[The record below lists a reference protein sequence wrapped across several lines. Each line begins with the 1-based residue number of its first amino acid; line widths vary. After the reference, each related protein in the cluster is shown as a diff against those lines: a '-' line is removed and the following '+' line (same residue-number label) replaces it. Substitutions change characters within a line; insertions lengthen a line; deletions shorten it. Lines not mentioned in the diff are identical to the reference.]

1 MEIDPWLAR
10 ATARRPDAVA
20 LETPEE
26 RLTYRELLLAAT
38 RGAARLVGRGAAAG
52 DRVALTLPPG
62 RALVV
67 ALHACLLLRA
77 PAVPVDPRLAARERK
92 DLLRE
97 AEFVVNQPLA
107 EDGGAPFSVGE
118 PDEDEVALVVHTSGT
133 TRRARAV
140 ELTFGNLAAHVRA
153 SGAALG
159 MQPDERWLCP
169 MPLSH
174 VGGLMILVRSAAA
187 AGTVVLEPPPFDADR
202 VVAAAAARDVTLASL
217 VPTMLQRVLDAG
229 GRPGPRLR
237 RVLLGG
243 GPVSP
248 ALMRRAADAGF
259 PVSQTYG
266 LTEACSTVT
275 LAEPG
280 DLETAG
286 RALPGTGLTV
296 AADGEILISG
306 PTVVGEWDALRTG
319 DLGRLDDEGRLTVIG
334 RKSDTIVTGGENVA
348 PAEVEAVLEEHPGVA
363 EAAVFARPHPEWGES
378 VIALVV
384 PEGESAPSA
393 AALRE
398 HVRRAARGLQGP
410 EVVRARH
417 AAPADALW
425 QAAAPGADVNDA
437 DDYRKDSRARWGE
450 QAKGWSARAEELAR
464 ITMPVS
470 VWMVDALEL
479 QAGHEVLELA
489 AGTGEVGFLAAEQI
503 APGGTL
509 ISSDFVP
516 EMITAAQAR
525 AERLGITNV
534 RFRQIDAEGID
545 QPAATLDGVLCRW
558 GYMLMADGEAAL
570 QETRRVLKPG
580 ARVALAAWTGP
591 GENPWASI
599 PGSELVERGH
609 LERPDPDEPGQFAW
623 ARRGHDRGAPRH
635 GRLRRA
641 RGRHRRLRHAV
652 PVGRGV
658 DRHPARSRVALPRR
672 ARRARRGRARGR
684 VREHP
689 RARAPVRAAGRLG
702 RPARAHLGR
711 GRYRLGRLDVV
722 VEVEDVVRVV
732 GGLERPQAGEL
743 LGPVRARHP

>member
-52 DRVALTLPPG
+52 DRIAITLPPG

-92 DLLRE
+92 DLLRA

-133 TRRARAV
+133 TRRARPV

-187 AGTVVLEPPPFDADR
+187 AGAVVLEPPPFDAER
-202 VVAAAAARDVTLASL
+202 VAERLQDVTLASL

-363 EAAVFARPHPEWGES
+363 EAAVLARPHPEWGES

-398 HVRRAARGLQGP
+398 HV
-410 EVVRARH
+410 
-417 AAPADALW
+417 
-425 QAAAPGADVNDA
+425 
-437 DDYRKDSRARWGE
+437 
-450 QAKGWSARAEELAR
+450 
-464 ITMPVS
+464 
-470 VWMVDALEL
+470 
-479 QAGHEVLELA
+479 
-489 AGTGEVGFLAAEQI
+489 
-503 APGGTL
+503 
-509 ISSDFVP
+509 
-516 EMITAAQAR
+516 
-525 AERLGITNV
+525 AERL
-534 RFRQIDAEGID
+534 A
-545 QPAATLDGVLCRW
+545 
-558 GYMLMADGEAAL
+558 GYKVPKAF
-570 QETRRVLKPG
+570 
-580 ARVALAAWTGP
+580 
-591 GENPWASI
+591 
-599 PGSELVERGH
+599 ELVTR
-609 LERPDPDEPGQFAW
+609 L
-623 ARRGHDRGAPRH
+623 PRTPS
-635 GRLRRA
+635 GKLLRR
-641 RGRHRRLRHAV
+641 
-652 PVGRGV
+652 
-658 DRHPARSRVALPRR
+658 
-672 ARRARRGRARGR
+672 
-684 VREHP
+684 
-689 RARAPVRAAGRLG
+689 
-702 RPARAHLGR
+702 
-711 GRYRLGRLDVV
+711 
-722 VEVEDVVRVV
+722 
-732 GGLERPQAGEL
+732 EL
-743 LGPVRARHP
+743 